1 MFVGELVTKSFLT
14 KTTSDYSNSN
24 NCIQIRPTASKY
36 SPLSARSYV
45 TDIFFKIGHSL
56 SEQLS
61 EQLNEKLFQVI
72 KVLT

>member
-1 MFVGELVTKSFLT
+1 MLASELVTKFFLT

-36 SPLSARSYV
+36 SSLSARSYV
-45 TDIFFKIGHSL
+45 TNIFFKIEHSL

-61 EQLNEKLFQVI
+61 EQLNEKLLVI

>member
-1 MFVGELVTKSFLT
+1 MFVSELVTKFFLT

-24 NCIQIRPTASKY
+24 NCIQIRPTASKN
-36 SPLSARSYV
+36 SSVSAQSYV
-45 TDIFFKIGHSL
+45 TNIFFKIEHSL

-61 EQLNEKLFQVI
+61 EQLNEKVLAM